1 MSKTSETGHA
11 KNVANFEEMINL
23 VLSYKEAYNPS
34 RDAIKVEALQTLLSN
49 AKNCMTDI
57 NNAISPYKMAAAERE
72 TTFKPLN
79 PLVTRLINSLK
90 ATETTSKMDETAQ
103 SLARKIKGQRATAI
117 KETAPAVAGASTE
130 ADTKHIS
137 SAQTSYDNQLDNFD
151 KLIIHLQNI
160 PQFAPNEPELQPQA
174 LKAYQAELVAKN
186 NQAKLTDIAL
196 SNARI
201 ARNKVLYA
209 PLTGLVDIASDVKT
223 YVKSVFGATGP
234 EFKQVSKIE
243 FKTNK

>member
-11 KNVANFEEMINL
+11 KNVASFEELINHA
-23 VLSYKEAYNPS
+23 LSYKEAYNPS

-49 AKNCMTDI
+49 AKNCMTDV
-57 NNAISPYKMAAAERE
+57 NNALSPYKMAAAERE

-90 ATETTSKMDETAQ
+90 ATETTSQMDETAK
-103 SLARKIKGQRATAI
+103 SLARKITGKRATSI
-117 KETAPAVAGASTE
+117 KETVPTVAGTSTE
-130 ADTKHIS
+130 ADTKHIY

-151 KLIIHLQNI
+151 KLVIHLQNI
-160 PQFAPNEPELQPQA
+160 PQFTPNEPELQPQT
-174 LKAYQAELVAKN
+174 LKAYQEEMNTKN

-209 PLTGLVDIASDVKT
+209 PLTGLNDIASDVKT
-223 YVKSVFGATGP
+223 YIKSVFGATSP
-234 EFKQVSKIE
+234 EYKQVSKIE
-243 FKTNK
+243 FKQVR